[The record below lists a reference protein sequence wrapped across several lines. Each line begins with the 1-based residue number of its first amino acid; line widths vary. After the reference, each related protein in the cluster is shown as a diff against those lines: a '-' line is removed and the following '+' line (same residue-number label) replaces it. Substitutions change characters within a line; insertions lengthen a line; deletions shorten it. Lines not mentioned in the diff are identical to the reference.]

1 MKLIYKI
8 TFDSNYLLRFEC
20 LLATETGFKGRRKF
34 RTQRRPCCA
43 GKVYLVEIE
52 LFSSE
57 KPVKLFVLNGPG
69 QYYPIDNR
77 KKSEK
82 VEDET
87 RCSFV

>member
-52 LFSSE
+52 LQKNQNIEIELPLPFPYVS
-57 KPVKLFVLNGPG
+57 
-69 QYYPIDNR
+69 
-77 KKSEK
+77 
-82 VEDET
+82 
-87 RCSFV
+87 